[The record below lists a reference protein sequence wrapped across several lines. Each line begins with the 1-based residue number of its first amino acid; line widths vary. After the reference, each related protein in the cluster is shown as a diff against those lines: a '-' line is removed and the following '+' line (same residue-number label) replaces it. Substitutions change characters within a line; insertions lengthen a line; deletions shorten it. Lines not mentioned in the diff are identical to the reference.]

1 MSKKWV
7 ILGGG
12 GSFGIHTA
20 FWLLRNADPVK
31 VIGIGRNPLHRG
43 AFSLGIEKEKGFE
56 YHARHVTYELDLLL
70 ELLDRERPEIIVNYA
85 AKAKGL
91 SRGRILGA
99 SSRRIALA

>member
-43 AFSLGIEKEKGFE
+43 AFSLASKG
-56 YHARHVTYELDLLL
+56 
-70 ELLDRERPEIIVNYA
+70 
-85 AKAKGL
+85 KGL
-91 SRGRILGA
+91 RISRP
-99 SSRRIALA
+99 SRHL